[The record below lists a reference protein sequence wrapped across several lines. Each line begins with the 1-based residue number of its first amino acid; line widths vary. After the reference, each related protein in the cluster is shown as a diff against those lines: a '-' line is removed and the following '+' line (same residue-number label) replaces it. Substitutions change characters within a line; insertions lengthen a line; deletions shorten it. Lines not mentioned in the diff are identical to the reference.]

1 MGGLLT
7 LKKLEAPP
15 SIQLGGLWNAASS
28 PTLEWGPT
36 RSRQRFCTFRDTG
49 TMLLEK
55 NFTVDVILQKYHI
68 AVAHG
73 LFNRIHQVVSMCTP
87 CSIGP
92 RAHTTQPKRHLDR
105 FTQFKAHCPRTC
117 AGMSFPQKLPLRLPQ
132 SRHSSSRYDEVTSH
146 ICGRNTI
153 TILLCLRW

>member
-55 NFTVDVILQKYHI
+55 NFTVDVILQKIPHRRRTWTFQSYSPSGVNVHPMLYWTQSPHNSTQTASRPVHPVQSTLSSDMCGHVLSPKI
-68 AVAHG
+68 APP
-73 LFNRIHQVVSMCTP
+73 F
-87 CSIGP
+87 
-92 RAHTTQPKRHLDR
+92 TT
-105 FTQFKAHCPRTC
+105 
-117 AGMSFPQKLPLRLPQ
+117 
-132 SRHSSSRYDEVTSH
+132 
-146 ICGRNTI
+146 I
-153 TILLCLRW
+153 